1 MTDIVR
7 LALFTLSLD
16 LILGYAGIVS
26 LGHAAFFGVGAYSA
40 GLLALH
46 GIINEPVIALV
57 VAGLVAMVLGFLTSF
72 LVIRGVDLTRL
83 MVTLG
88 IALLLEALA
97 ERFSNIT
104 GGTDGLQGIEMQPI
118 LGLFAFDMFGKTGFF
133 YSLIVLF
140 LLFLLARRIVN
151 SPFGLSLRAI
161 KNNPLRASAIGVP
174 VNRRL
179 IAIYTVAAFYAGI
192 AGALFTQ
199 TTALASLDV
208 FSFER
213 SADLML
219 VLVIG
224 GTGYLYGGL
233 IGAVVFKMLQEVF
246 STITPQYWLFWIGL
260 VLVVIVLVGRDAH
273 ASLGAVA
280 AQPRDPADRRT
291 QGRRG
296 RSRKRCAMTIA
307 LETRGL
313 EKSFGGLKV
322 TRDLSLQV
330 EQGARHAL
338 IGPNGAGKTTVIN
351 LLTGVL
357 KPNGGRILLE
367 GNDITDLPVHTRVL
381 RGLSRTFQI
390 NQLYADLTPL
400 ETVGLAVSERLGRGG
415 DWWRRMGTRDD
426 VNEEIAETLARF
438 HLLDVMNELH
448 RDAALWQ
455 AAPARD
461 RGRDRD
467 QAARA
472 AARRARRRRARKR
485 APRYSGGGRRAAAR
499 RHGAADRA
507 RHGPGVLVRRPHLGA
522 GQRRHAGGGPAG
534 RGGAGSAGQG
544 GLSRRGRRCLIFSP
558 SMPCAPATA
567 RRWCCPR
574 CR

>member
-1 MTDIVR
+1 MSALPDVSKDAMARSRWHAAEIVFWVLALSCAFLFPSRYLIMTDILR

-46 GIINEPVIALV
+46 GIITEPVIALV
-57 VAGLVAMVLGFLTSF
+57 VAGLVAMVIGFLTSF

-88 IALLLEALA
+88 IALLLEALG

-104 GGTDGLQGIEMQPI
+104 GGTDGLQGIEMAPI
-118 LGLFAFDMFGKTGFF
+118 LGMFAFDMFGKTGFF

-208 FSFER
+208 FAFER

-233 IGAVVFKMLQEVF
+233 IGAVVFKMLQELF
-246 STITPQYWLFWIGL
+246 QTITPQYWMFWIGL
-260 VLVVIVLVGRDAH
+260 VLVVIVLVGRERIH
-273 ASLGAVA
+273 RWVLW
-280 AQPRDPADRRT
+280 
-291 QGRRG
+291 
-296 RSRKRCAMTIA
+296 
-307 LETRGL
+307 
-313 EKSFGGLKV
+313 
-322 TRDLSLQV
+322 
-330 EQGARHAL
+330 
-338 IGPNGAGKTTVIN
+338 GPN
-351 LLTGVL
+351 LLIRQVF
-357 KPNGGRILLE
+357 GRK
-367 GNDITDLPVHTRVL
+367 
-381 RGLSRTFQI
+381 
-390 NQLYADLTPL
+390 
-400 ETVGLAVSERLGRGG
+400 AVVAVPES
-415 DWWRRMGTRDD
+415 
-426 VNEEIAETLARF
+426 
-438 HLLDVMNELH
+438 
-448 RDAALWQ
+448 DA
-455 AAPARD
+455 P
-461 RGRDRD
+461 
-467 QAARA
+467 
-472 AARRARRRRARKR
+472 
-485 APRYSGGGRRAAAR
+485 
-499 RHGAADRA
+499 
-507 RHGPGVLVRRPHLGA
+507 
-522 GQRRHAGGGPAG
+522 
-534 RGGAGSAGQG
+534 
-544 GLSRRGRRCLIFSP
+544 
-558 SMPCAPATA
+558 
-567 RRWCCPR
+567 
-574 CR
+574 